1 MAHSPSLSTTL
12 LHTRLLRRFGRA
24 SRPSPVYRGLII
36 GALGGLVGTLAMGQ
50 YWTRL
55 APLVQP
61 PSNGPSSHEP
71 SSNEPP
77 APDRHVI
84 SPLGQQH
91 ENGEGPTASL
101 GRSAYELIAH
111 QTPGPQT
118 RAALSEAVHW
128 AMGLGSGALYGALS
142 ARHGGQPISGGV
154 YGAALWLAAD
164 EALVPLLGLQDGPA
178 SSDARAHLNRLGAH
192 LSYGVG
198 LGLAVWT
205 LGRVLPD

>member
-1 MAHSPSLSTTL
+1 M
-12 LHTRLLRRFGRA
+12 LRRFGLV

-36 GALGGLVGTLAMGQ
+36 GAVGGLVGTLAMGQ
-50 YWTRL
+50 YWTRV

-61 PSNGPSSHEP
+61 PAA
-71 SSNEPP
+71 PP
-77 APDRHVI
+77 ESDQGAPGPDRHVI

-128 AMGLGSGALYGALS
+128 AMGIGSGTLYGAMT

-154 YGAALWLAAD
+154 YGAALWLGVD

-178 SSDARAHLNRLGAH
+178 GSDARGHLNRLGAH
-192 LSYGVG
+192 LSYGAG
-198 LGLAVWT
+198 LGLAVWV
-205 LGRVLPD
+205 LSRLLPD

>member
-1 MAHSPSLSTTL
+1 MAHSPPWST
-12 LHTRLLRRFGRA
+12 RVLRRIGLA
-24 SRPSPVYRGLII
+24 PRPSPVYRGLII
-36 GALGGLVGTLAMGQ
+36 GVVGGLVGTLAMGQ

-61 PSNGPSSHEP
+61 PSPEAETGPP
-71 SSNEPP
+71 G
-77 APDRHVI
+77 PDQHVI

-111 QTPGPQT
+111 QTPNAQT
-118 RAALSEAVHW
+118 RAVLSEAVHW
-128 AMGLGSGALYGALS
+128 AMGIGSGTVYGALS
-142 ARHGGQPISGGV
+142 ARHGGQPVSGAV
-154 YGAALWLAAD
+154 YGAALWLGVD

-192 LSYGVG
+192 LSYGLG

-205 LGRVLPD
+205 LGRLLPD